1 MTLTSRIELKV
12 NLTIDQRLDIIKK
25 IDQHFDILDF
35 GIGPVP
41 TDVDEQDEIIHR
53 RIDSYYPGVPRATK
67 VYYTIN

>member
-1 MTLTSRIELKV
+1 MTSRIELSI
-12 NLTIDQRLDIIKK
+12 NLTIAQRLDIIKK

-41 TDVDEQDEIIHR
+41 SDIDEQDEIIHR
-53 RIDSYYPGVPRATK
+53 WIDSHYLGVPRATK